1 MPAGETRFF
10 RRRRPAFFDGAG
22 QGHLTRRWPDAKAGG
37 MTDHHAPSATP
48 TLDSL
53 SFEEAL
59 RELEAIV
66 QKLERGD
73 VPLDDSIALYTRGEQ
88 LRAQC
93 QKRLADAEARI
104 EKLTV
109 DASGAPSGVQ
119 PFRAD

>member
-1 MPAGETRFF
+1 MIEQQNPSTAPA
-10 RRRRPAFFDGAG
+10 
-22 QGHLTRRWPDAKAGG
+22 
-37 MTDHHAPSATP
+37 
-48 TLDSL
+48 LDSL
-53 SFEEAL
+53 SFEDAL
-59 RELEAIV
+59 RELEMIV

>member
-1 MPAGETRFF
+1 MVE
-10 RRRRPAFFDGAG
+10 
-22 QGHLTRRWPDAKAGG
+22 Q
-37 MTDHHAPSATP
+37 HADSQPP
-48 TLDSL
+48 VPESL

-59 RELEAIV
+59 RELETIV

-73 VPLDDSIALYTRGEQ
+73 VPLDASIALYTRGEQ

-109 DASGAPSGVQ
+109 GMSGAPVGAE
-119 PFRAD
+119 PFVTE

>member
-1 MPAGETRFF
+1 MAEQQSVST
-10 RRRRPAFFDGAG
+10 A
-22 QGHLTRRWPDAKAGG
+22 
-37 MTDHHAPSATP
+37 P

-59 RELEAIV
+59 RELESIV
-66 QKLERGD
+66 QTLERGE
-73 VPLDDSIALYTRGEQ
+73 VPLDDSIALYSRGEM

-109 DASGAPSGVQ
+109 DAASGPVGVQ
-119 PFRAD
+119 SFSAD